1 MHIYT
6 LLCTIHSRTNTLYY
20 TTLYRD
26 REVAIIEARAK
37 GRKDIEVQRQINRTK
52 KRQDLI
58 EAATMQLQQMEVKE
72 NAILLKQ
79 ETGMYACVISIHRV
93 IYTRHI
99 HTYIHIFRRMLYTLI
114 YEYTHLYL
122 VHYYPYT

>member
-6 LLCTIHSRTNTLYY
+6 LLCTIHSRTNTLHY
-20 TTLYRD
+20 TTLCRD
-26 REVAIIEARAK
+26 REVAIIGARAK

-79 ETGMYACVISIHRV
+79 ETGMYISMSSMHLL
-93 IYTRHI
+93 IYIRLPFSI
-99 HTYIHIFRRMLYTLI
+99 PYILIYVYYTLSH
-114 YEYTHLYL
+114 T
-122 VHYYPYT
+122 

>member
-26 REVAIIEARAK
+26 REVAIIEVRAK

-79 ETGMYACVISIHRV
+79 ETGMYMCDILVCGGRM
-93 IYTRHI
+93 IYASVMYVCMHVCMHVCMYVCI
-99 HTYIHIFRRMLYTLI
+99 
-114 YEYTHLYL
+114 
-122 VHYYPYT
+122 